1 MSTHIIEE
9 LLSNLPEKEVP
20 VRSVMV
26 GVHWTAVCSSHCG
39 LATTFAPD
47 KPHDHSTHV
56 RNVGNLHQK
65 SAQELAKYALSKN
78 TMEAGIGIAAIN
90 SLLEFDE
97 NDAVEV
103 NASEVLMEQG
113 AGKNVAIVGHFP
125 FIPKVKKAVKNLW
138 VIEQNPVEGDHP
150 AHAASDI
157 IPRADV
163 VAITGSSLINHT
175 LDDLLGLCKPEA
187 LVVILGPSTPISP
200 VIFVHGANINA
211 GSKVIDETAV
221 LNAIS
226 QGATFQQ
233 VTGVKLLAFTSP

>member
-1 MSTHIIEE
+1 
-9 LLSNLPEKEVP
+9 
-20 VRSVMV
+20 
-26 GVHWTAVCSSHCG
+26 
-39 LATTFAPD
+39 
-47 KPHDHSTHV
+47 
-56 RNVGNLHQK
+56 
-65 SAQELAKYALSKN
+65 
-78 TMEAGIGIAAIN
+78 MEAGIGIAAIN

-103 NASEVLMEQG
+103 NASEVLMERG

-125 FIPKVKKAVKNLW
+125 FIPKVKKAVNNLW

-150 AHAASDI
+150 ANAASDI

-187 LVVILGPSTPISP
+187 FVVILGPSTPISP
-200 VIFVHGANINA
+200 VLFDHGANIIA

-233 VTGVKLLAFTSP
+233 VSGVRLLAFTCP